1 LSTRLSHLECAR
13 CGREHDAFVLQTRC
27 DCGGTLLAR
36 YDLRGISIE
45 DVLKRP
51 ADLWRWRELLPIEG
65 EPVRVQEAE
74 TPLVLLDSLC
84 DRWGVDVYL
93 KDDGPLPGETFKAR
107 GASVALTRAV
117 ELGVESFVMPTAG
130 NAGGAWAAYAT
141 EAGVPITVCMSRSAP
156 EFNQREVKDNGGSLE
171 LVDGTIADAGG
182 RAKEIAAE
190 TGAFLASTFNEPY
203 RVEGKKTAWLETFAQ
218 LGRRLPATIVTPV
231 GGGVAAIAAWKA
243 AEEFVEAG
251 WATGEMPRIVGVQPD
266 DCAPIARAFRA
277 GTNDVEAWPQ
287 EPKTIAAGL
296 RVPSPS
302 EGYLVL
308 DRVRASAGSME
319 IVGDEEMRRWIDR
332 LRADEGIWVCPEGAS
347 AVAAADALARTER
360 LEGPVVLYNT
370 GAGSKYESLLD
381 A

>member
-1 LSTRLSHLECAR
+1 LLE
-13 CGREHDAFVLQTRC
+13 
-27 DCGGTLLAR
+27 
-36 YDLRGISIE
+36 
-45 DVLKRP
+45 
-51 ADLWRWRELLPIEG
+51 
-65 EPVRVQEAE
+65 
-74 TPLVLLDSLC
+74 SLC
-84 DRWGVDVYL
+84 DRWGTDVYL

-107 GASVALTRAV
+107 GAAVALTRAV
-117 ELGVESFVMPTAG
+117 ELGVTSFVMPTAG

-156 EFNQREVKDNGGSLE
+156 EFNQREVKDHGGTLE
-171 LVDGTIADAGG
+171 LVDGTIADAGK
-182 RAKEIAAE
+182 RAKEIASE

-231 GGGVAAIAAWKA
+231 GGGVAAVAAWKA

-266 DCAPIARAFRA
+266 DCAPITRAYRSGA
-277 GTNDVEAWPQ
+277 ADVEPWTA
-287 EPKTIAAGL
+287 EPMTIAAGL

-308 DRVRASAGSME
+308 DRVRASEGSME
-319 IVGDEEMRRWIDR
+319 VATDDEMRTWVDR
-332 LRADEGIWVCPEGAS
+332 LRQTEGVWICPEGAS
-347 AVAAADALARTER
+347 SVVAADALAQQDK

-370 GAGSKYESLLD
+370 GAGSKYETFLD